1 MTTGLSVR
9 LGEATFANPVLTAS
23 GCAGTGREVA
33 AFLDLA
39 DLGGF
44 VSRSVTLD
52 PQPEVAPPQAVETPS
67 GLLADTTPRPPGL
80 QTFLATELPWLAQ
93 RHVRTVVS
101 IAGDSLGSWAELA
114 RRVGTSP
121 GVGGV
126 EVNLSWPPGSR
137 AARDSYQAGKV
148 VSAVRQDM
156 PRGVPV
162 LVKIA
167 ADPHTAVDVARAA
180 AKAGADAVVVGHGL
194 PGLVLD
200 PATLRPALGG
210 GPGSLGGPAVHAVAL
225 RCVWEVHR
233 TLPEVAVVGCGGVRS
248 GHDALAML
256 AAGATAVQVGTSML
270 HDPRAPQRILTEL
283 TAELEARGISHVAEM
298 VGHAHDHEGVS
309 R

>member
-9 LGEATFANPVLTAS
+9 LGEATLANPVLTAS

-52 PQPEVAPPQAVETPS
+52 PPPGVAPPQAVETPS
-67 GLLADTTPRPPGL
+67 GLLTDTTPRAPGL

-126 EVNLSWPPGSR
+126 EVNLAWPPGSR

-194 PGLVLD
+194 PGLALD
-200 PATLRPALGG
+200 PTTLRPALGG
-210 GPGSLGGPAVHAVAL
+210 GTGSLGGPAVHAVAL

-233 TLPEVAVVGCGGVRS
+233 TLPEVPVVGCGGVRS

-270 HDPRAPQRILTEL
+270 HDPRAPQRILAEL
-283 TAELEARGISHVAEM
+283 TAELEARGITDVAEM